1 MLAARL
7 IEDFLL
13 KTLTAQ
19 EIEKKRMERARLQ
32 ARGIAL
38 ADAWQQGNPFTH
50 LRRRFVGE
58 RQQQQLAWGNAPD

>member
-19 EIEKKRMERARLQ
+19 EIEKKRMERTRLQ

-38 ADAWQQGNPFTH
+38 ADAWQQSNPFTH
-50 LRRRFVGE
+50 FRRRLVGE